1 MTLPKSNRLKHRW
14 DFKAVYRHGER
25 HSTQHLYIRAL
36 GPSEAY
42 SDGVSKS
49 GSDNLSP
56 LPPTRFGVSISQKV
70 SKRAVVRNLIKRRI
84 RAALR
89 RLLPRMKEGWR
100 VVIVGRPS
108 VVKCEFCQF
117 LQELEQSLAVLEV
130 IDGH

>member
-1 MTLPKSNRLKHRW
+1 MTLPKPNRLKHRL
-14 DFKAVYRHGER
+14 DFKAVYRYGGR
-25 HSTQHLYIRAL
+25 HTAQHLYIRAL
-36 GPSEAY
+36 GPSGSP
-42 SDGVSKS
+42 SDNGLKNK
-49 GSDNLSP
+49 SDNLPP

-89 RLLPRMKEGWR
+89 RLLPRMREGWR

-108 VVKCEFCQF
+108 IVECEFCQF